1 VALRGSLEFAK
12 EDEAFT
18 RALALAPGSA
28 RILAVY
34 CRHAAE
40 IGRTAAA
47 IDAGRRALMLD
58 PLNFHTHR
66 TVGIAYIHVR
76 QYEDALVAFQKA
88 ISLEPKY
95 VRNYFLSGA
104 TRYLMGSYDDA
115 RKSCEAASADEGG
128 QACLAMTYHKLGR
141 QADAEAM
148 LHKVKTA
155 EGESGAYD
163 YAEIYAQWGDIP
175 KALEW
180 LETAVRL
187 RDPDLGQLKTDP
199 YLDPMR
205 GEPHF
210 QAIERALKLPD

>member
-1 VALRGSLEFAK
+1 
-12 EDEAFT
+12 
-18 RALALAPGSA
+18 
-28 RILAVY
+28 
-34 CRHAAE
+34 
-40 IGRTAAA
+40 
-47 IDAGRRALMLD
+47 
-58 PLNFHTHR
+58 
-66 TVGIAYIHVR
+66 
-76 QYEDALVAFQKA
+76 
-88 ISLEPKY
+88 
-95 VRNYFLSGA
+95 
-104 TRYLMGSYDDA
+104 
-115 RKSCEAASADEGG
+115 
-128 QACLAMTYHKLGR
+128 
-141 QADAEAM
+141 M
-148 LHKVKTA
+148 LHKVKSA